1 MMLCVR
7 GINIP
12 AAPTG
17 RLGYLVFNSR
27 KYSKT
32 RGLTLVSGF
41 FNKNGMNQYSKS
53 PKWYILER
61 FPMIPFA
68 SRDAMELIIFGETTY
83 PNQVSSAIAFIEQ
96 QNIAIAE
103 LFVA

>member
-1 MMLCVR
+1 
-7 GINIP
+7 
-12 AAPTG
+12 
-17 RLGYLVFNSR
+17 
-27 KYSKT
+27 
-32 RGLTLVSGF
+32 
-41 FNKNGMNQYSKS
+41 
-53 PKWYILER
+53 
-61 FPMIPFA
+61 MIPFA